1 MRAVLDAGVVLGIL
15 DGELAHLE
23 GEIASGRL
31 IPYVS
36 AVNLAEVEYVLCRR
50 IGAEA
55 ARRVVELIAKSRVF
69 KIVDRPELHRAAAE
83 CKCRY
88 AVAIGDCYSIAL
100 ARLLGVKAYFRRE
113 AELEKAVEKDRALG
127 ELVFFV

>member
-50 IGAEA
+50 MGLEA

-69 KIVDRPELHRAAAE
+69 KVVDRPELHRAAAE
-83 CKCRY
+83 CKCRN
-88 AVAIGDCYSIAL
+88 AVAIGDCYAIAL
-100 ARLLGVKAYFRRE
+100 ARLLGVKAFFRRE
-113 AELEKAVEKDRALG
+113 KELEKAVKRDKAL
-127 ELVFFV
+127 EDVVVFV